1 MKAKFEIGQKVYT
14 VIDSEEV
21 EILEIYLTKD
31 GVFYKINTGGR
42 NITVGENELAGSY
55 KDAHREYVLMVQQL
69 NHTLYLV
76 EVSLLQVL
84 QLHIQPGF

>member
-1 MKAKFEIGQKVYT
+1 MNAKFEIGQKVYT

-21 EILEIYLTKD
+21 EILEIYFTKD

-55 KDAHREYVLMVQQL
+55 KDAHREYVLMIQQL
-69 NHTLYLV
+69 KV
-76 EVSLLQVL
+76 KCEKLLAEAEAMG
-84 QLHIQPGF
+84 ITIETEKK